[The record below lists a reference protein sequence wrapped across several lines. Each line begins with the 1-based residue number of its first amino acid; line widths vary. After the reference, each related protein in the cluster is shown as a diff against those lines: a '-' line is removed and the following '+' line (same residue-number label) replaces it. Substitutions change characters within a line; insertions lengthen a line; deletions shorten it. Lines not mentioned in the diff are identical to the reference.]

1 MTILQIYPNEDLI
14 EKSVEKLDMMRSNSL
29 LKKNNTLLLVLEIIS
44 KLADINKGYMQN
56 YQLLLLECLE
66 SEDETIKH
74 MTIRILFKNINDSNI
89 EIIIEKI

>member
-14 EKSVEKLDMMRSNSL
+14 EKSIEKLDMMRSNSL